1 MSAGLESAMTHE
13 LGAGFAPEADPRAF
27 RHALGAFATGVTVV
41 TVEGPEGPLGIT
53 VNSFTSVSMEPPLVL
68 WCPAKSSRRYA
79 PFAAARH
86 FAIHVLGADQKDI
99 ADGFL
104 RDGAAFAGLD
114 WRAGEGGVPLIDGVL
129 ARFTCAT
136 WAVHEAGDH
145 AVIIGRVTEA
155 ARAAGPGLVYHGGV
169 WGRFGG

>member
-1 MSAGLESAMTHE
+1 MHE
-13 LGAGFAPEADPRAF
+13 LEPGFAPETDTRAF

-41 TVEGPEGPLGIT
+41 TTATPEGPLGIT

-68 WCPAKSSRRYA
+68 WCPAKWSRRYA
-79 PFAAARH
+79 PFAETGH

-99 ADGFL
+99 ADGFS
-104 RDGAAFAGLD
+104 RDGGAFEGLD
-114 WRAGEGGVPLIDGVL
+114 WHADANGVPLIDGVL

-136 WAVHEAGDH
+136 WAVHDAGDH
-145 AVIIGRVTEA
+145 AIVVGRVTEA
-155 ARAAGPGLVYHGGV
+155 ARARGPGLVFHGGV